1 MKKFIA
7 VMVTFL
13 IVTAVMGQKITKQ
26 GHNPIG
32 AGYDATYVP
41 RDWDDNQ
48 AWVDNTNPTFNVA
61 NNPAIT
67 INGYV
72 TQSDPD
78 QVLQF
83 NGGGPAH
90 TRLLTIRDTLVVR
103 GDMIMANNALNLL
116 IAEGGIL
123 IVIGDFTTTNKINME
138 NGGIFIVS
146 GTMSIGGAQADY
158 ENSGTGQL
166 YTSGPVEGNNA
177 PDDLLADRNDFDQLE
192 NDFPGLYDFVIGGGV
207 GSLPVEL
214 LFFRGKAIPGLVNLE
229 WATATEKDFDYFQ
242 VERAGK
248 NGKFEIIGYVQGQG
262 NSSEY
267 TAYQFTDN
275 TPAPGRSYYRLK
287 NVDLDRS
294 FEYSEVITI
303 DAITDSRNME
313 VYPNP
318 VTQGRFTLKV
328 SFELNSNAAIMV
340 MDMKGYEVYRAGIS
354 GFEQEHNLPG
364 SLASGYYIVRVVSG
378 GESHQERIVIR

>member
-1 MKKFIA
+1 MKKFLAITI
-7 VMVTFL
+7 TFF
-13 IVTAVMGQKITKQ
+13 IVTSGMGQKITKQ
-26 GHNPIG
+26 GHNPSG

-48 AWVDNTNPTFNVA
+48 AWVDGTNPGFTVA

-78 QVLQF
+78 RVLQF

-103 GDMIMANNALNLL
+103 GDMTMANNALNLL

-123 IVIGDFTTTNKINME
+123 IVIGDFSTTNRINME
-138 NGGIFIVS
+138 NGGIFIVG

-158 ENSGTGQL
+158 ENSGSGQL
-166 YTSGPVEGNNA
+166 YTSGPIGGANV
-177 PDDLLADRNDFDQLE
+177 PDGMEDDREDFDQLE
-192 NDFPGLYDFVIGGGV
+192 NDYPGLYDFVLSGGIGT
-207 GSLPVEL
+207 LPVEL
-214 LFFRGKAIPGLVNLE
+214 LFFRGKATPGQVNLE

-248 NGKFEIIGYVQGQG
+248 NGQFEAIGYVQGQG

-267 TAYQFTDN
+267 TAYKFTDN
-275 TPAPGRSYYRLK
+275 NPAPDGSYYRLK
-287 NVDLDRS
+287 NIDLDRS
-294 FEYSEVITI
+294 FDYSEVITI
-303 DAITDSRNME
+303 DAITDTRSME

-328 SFELNSNAAIMV
+328 NFELNSDAVIMI
-340 MDMKGYEVYRAGIS
+340 MDMKGHEVYRAGIS
-354 GFEQEHNLPG
+354 GFEQEHYLPG
-364 SLASGYYIVRVVSG
+364 SLTSGYYIVRVVSG